1 MKTVFLDIDTQID
14 FMYPAGA
21 LYVPRAERIL
31 SAVANLNRRSPF
43 VISTMCAHAE
53 DDPEFRIYPHHCVAG
68 TTGQLKPAATILE
81 KSEAARQVILEKQEL
96 DCFSNP
102 RLAPLL
108 DELGPERC
116 VVYGVVTEI
125 CVRLAAF
132 GLLKTGRRV
141 EIVTDAVQ
149 ALDENAARKMF
160 DEFKSAGGHLTTVGA
175 VLAL

>member
-1 MKTVFLDIDTQID
+1 
-14 FMYPAGA
+14 
-21 LYVPRAERIL
+21 
-31 SAVANLNRRSPF
+31 
-43 VISTMCAHAE
+43 
-53 DDPEFRIYPHHCVAG
+53 
-68 TTGQLKPAATILE
+68 
-81 KSEAARQVILEKQEL
+81 VILEKQEL

-108 DELGPERC
+108 DERRPERC

-175 VLAL
+175 VLAS